1 LGASSPPYAA
11 GLPVATPGRMRRNP
25 LLGGRRGAQP
35 VAPPSDDARAAYAQ
49 VPYPGLAF
57 PQSHPDRLATN
68 ARLMG
73 MKPAAPERCRV
84 LELGCG
90 DGGNLIPMAAALEG
104 SEFVGL
110 DLEPSAIA
118 RATERAAALGAGNAT
133 FAVEDLATL
142 DSEALGRFDYVIAH
156 GVYSWVPRPVA
167 ERLLAVCRAVLEKQG
182 VAYVSY
188 NALPGGHLRAL
199 VWDAMRFH
207 GREHAEPGDRLGAAR
222 EMLAVLA
229 EGIPGD
235 DPYQRFSAAY
245 AERLGKRSDA
255 VLYHDDLEPLN
266 RPILFTDFLAEVEPH
281 GLQYLAEAD
290 WFEMTPTRLP
300 PAAAEL
306 LERSGQDRVAREQYL
321 DFLKCRAYRQTLLC
335 RDEVKLDAAPSV
347 ENVRA
352 LMAAAPVRPSSKRVD
367 ASDRSR
373 VEFRTAKGATMTTD
387 HPLLKAGLLVL
398 GEAWPRRLSFEDV
411 VAQAAELSGAAP
423 DAAGERALA
432 DLWLR
437 GYDANLIRLHS
448 YAPPIA
454 AVPGGRPRSSEVAR
468 RLLALGDETVTSL
481 DHESVGLDE
490 RMRRL
495 VELADGSRD
504 REALARE
511 LGDVKRS
518 RLDENLQVLAALALL
533 EA

>member
-1 LGASSPPYAA
+1 
-11 GLPVATPGRMRRNP
+11 MRRASR
-25 LLGGRRGAQP
+25 LGGRRRDALP
-35 VAPPSDDARAAYAQ
+35 ATPPSDDARAAYAT

-73 MKPAAPERCRV
+73 MKPAAPEKCRV

-90 DGGNLIPMAAALEG
+90 DGGNLIPMAAAIAG

-118 RATERAAALGAGNAT
+118 RATDRAAGLGARNTT
-133 FAVEDLATL
+133 FGVADLATL
-142 DSEALGRFDYVIAH
+142 DPEELGRFDYVVAH

-167 ERLLAVCRAVLEKQG
+167 ERLLAVCRGVLEKQG
-182 VAYVSY
+182 VAYISY
-188 NALPGGHLRAL
+188 NALPGGHLRAV

-207 GREHAEPGDRLGAAR
+207 GRDHGDPGDRIGAAR

-255 VLYHDDLEPLN
+255 VLYHDDLEPVN
-266 RPILFTDFLAEVEPH
+266 RPILFTDFLAEAAPH
-281 GLQYLAEAD
+281 GLKYVAEAD
-290 WFEMTPTRLP
+290 WFEMTPARLP
-300 PAAAEL
+300 AAAAEL
-306 LERSGQDRVAREQYL
+306 LAGAGQDRIVREQYL

-335 RDEVKLDAAPSV
+335 HDDVKLRDAPSAEEV
-347 ENVRA
+347 HG
-352 LMAAAPVRPSSKRVD
+352 LLAAAAVRPSSKRVEV
-367 ASDRSR
+367 SDRSR
-373 VEFRTAKGATMTTD
+373 AEFRTAKGATMTTD
-387 HPLLKAGLLVL
+387 HPVLKASLLAL
-398 GEAWPRRLSFEDV
+398 GEAWPRRLAFERV
-411 VAQAAELSGAAP
+411 LAEAGEMAGAAP
-423 DAAGERALA
+423 DATRERVLA

-437 GYDANLIRLHS
+437 GYDANLIQLHS
-448 YAPPIA
+448 YAPPLA
-454 AVPGGRPRSSEVAR
+454 SAPGDLPRSSEVAR
-468 RLLALGDETVTSL
+468 RQLALGDETVTSL
-481 DHESVGLDE
+481 DHETVGLDE

-495 VELADGSRD
+495 VELADGTRD

-518 RLDENLQVLAALALL
+518 RLDENLDRLAALALL

>member
-1 LGASSPPYAA
+1 
-11 GLPVATPGRMRRNP
+11 MRRNP
-25 LLGGRRGAQP
+25 LLGGRRRGAQP
-35 VAPPSDDARAAYAQ
+35 VAPPADDARAAYAQ

-73 MKPAAPERCRV
+73 MKPAAPEDCRV

-90 DGGNLIPMAAALEG
+90 DGGNLVPMAAALG
-104 SEFVGL
+104 SSEFVGL

-118 RATERAAALGAGNAT
+118 RATERAAALGARNAR
-133 FAVEDLATL
+133 FAVGDLATL
-142 DSEALGRFDYVIAH
+142 DPEQLGRFDYVVAH
-156 GVYSWVPRPVA
+156 GVYSWVPRA
-167 ERLLAVCRAVLEKQG
+167 IADRLLAVCRAVLEKQG

-207 GREHAEPGDRLGAAR
+207 GREHGEPGDRLDAAR

-255 VLYHDDLEPLN
+255 VLFHDDLEPVN
-266 RPILFTDFLAEVEPH
+266 RPILFTDFLAEAAPH
-281 GLQYLAEAD
+281 GLKYVAEAD
-290 WFEMTPTRLP
+290 WFEMTPNRLL

-306 LERSGQDRVAREQYL
+306 LERSGQDRIAREQYL

-335 RDEVKLDAAPSV
+335 REEVRLRDAPSADEVGGL
-347 ENVRA
+347 
-352 LMAAAPVRPSSKRVD
+352 LAAAPVRPSSKR
-367 ASDRSR
+367 AEAADRSR

-387 HPLLKAGLLVL
+387 HPLLKAGLLAL
-398 GEAWPRRLSFEDV
+398 GEAWPRRLAFDHV
-411 VAQAAELSGAAP
+411 LAQAAGLVDAAP

-437 GYDANLIRLHS
+437 GYDANLIQLHS
-448 YAPPIA
+448 YAPPLA
-454 AVPGGRPRSSEVAR
+454 SVPGDRPRSSEVAR
-468 RLLALGDETVTSL
+468 RQLALGDEAVTSL
-481 DHESVGLDE
+481 DHETVGLDE

-495 VELADGSRD
+495 VELADGTRD
-504 REALARE
+504 RDALAKE

-518 RLDENLQVLAALALL
+518 RLDENLARLAALSLL

>member
-1 LGASSPPYAA
+1 
-11 GLPVATPGRMRRNP
+11 VRRTP
-25 LLGGRRGAQP
+25 LIGGRRRDAQP
-35 VAPPSDDARAAYAQ
+35 VAPPSDDARAAYAA

-90 DGGNLIPMAAALEG
+90 DGGNLIPMAAALGG

-110 DLEPSAIA
+110 DLEPNAIA

-133 FAVEDLATL
+133 FAAEDLATL
-142 DSEALGRFDYVIAH
+142 DPGALGRFDYVIAH

-182 VAYVSY
+182 VAYISY

-207 GREHAEPGDRLGAAR
+207 GREHEQPGARLAAAR

-229 EGIPGD
+229 EGIPGGD

-245 AERLGKRSDA
+245 AERLGERSDA

-266 RPILFTDFLAEVEPH
+266 RPILFTDFLAEAAPH
-281 GLQYLAEAD
+281 GLKYLAEAD
-290 WFEMTPTRLP
+290 WIEMTPTRLP
-300 PAAAEL
+300 AAAADL
-306 LERSGQDRVAREQYL
+306 LESSGQDRVAREQYL

-335 RDEVKLDAAPSV
+335 RDEVKLDAAPSA

-352 LMAAAPVRPSSKRVD
+352 LMAAAPLRPSSKRVD
-367 ASDRSR
+367 PSDRSR

-387 HPLLKAGLLVL
+387 HPLLKASLIML

-411 VAQAAELSGAAP
+411 VAQSAEPAGATP
-423 DAAGERALA
+423 DAAGDRARA

-437 GYDANLIRLHS
+437 GYDANLIQLHAC
-448 YAPPIA
+448 APPLA
-454 AVPGGRPRSSEVAR
+454 TVPGERPRSSEVAR

-495 VELADGSRD
+495 VELADGTRD
-504 REALARE
+504 REALAGE

>member
-1 LGASSPPYAA
+1 
-11 GLPVATPGRMRRNP
+11 MRRKP
-25 LLGGRRGAQP
+25 LLGGRRRDAQP
-35 VAPPSDDARAAYAQ
+35 VTPPSDSTRAAYAE

-90 DGGNLIPMAAALEG
+90 DGGNLIPMAAALES

-110 DLEPSAIA
+110 DLEPNAIA
-118 RATERAAALGAGNAT
+118 LATERAAALGARNAT
-133 FAVEDLATL
+133 FAVGDLATL
-142 DSEALGRFDYVIAH
+142 EPEELGRFDYVIAH

-167 ERLLAVCRAVLEKQG
+167 ESLLAVCRAVLEKQG
-182 VAYVSY
+182 VAYISY

-207 GREHAEPGDRLGAAR
+207 GREHGEPGDRLEAAR

-266 RPILFTDFLAEVEPH
+266 RPILFTDFLAEAAPH
-281 GLQYLAEAD
+281 GLKYLAEAD
-290 WFEMTPTRLP
+290 WFEMTPKRLP

-306 LERSGQDRVAREQYL
+306 LEHSGQDRIAGEQYL
-321 DFLKCRAYRQTLLC
+321 DFMKCRAYRQTLLC
-335 RDEVKLDAAPSV
+335 RDEVKLRDAPSV
-347 ENVRA
+347 EEVRG
-352 LMAAAPVRPSSKRVD
+352 LLAAAPVRPSSKRVN
-367 ASDRSR
+367 AADRSR
-373 VEFRTAKGATMTTD
+373 VEFRTAKGAAMTTD
-387 HPLLKAGLLVL
+387 HPLLKASLLAL
-398 GEAWPRRLSFEDV
+398 GEAWPRRLAFEHA
-411 VAQAAELSGAAP
+411 VAQATELVDAAP

-437 GYDANLIRLHS
+437 GYDANLIQLHS
-448 YAPPIA
+448 YAPPLA
-454 AVPGGRPRSSEVAR
+454 SVPGDRPRSSDVAR
-468 RLLALGDETVTSL
+468 RQLALGDETVTSL

-495 VELADGSRD
+495 VELADGTRD

-518 RLDENLQVLAALALL
+518 RLDENLERLAALALL
-533 EA
+533 QT